1 MIWLHV
7 AALWAIAVA
16 QPLFEL
22 LGDNPEFFV
31 AHRAGAADVV
41 LLALTL
47 AVLLP
52 SVLALAI
59 WLIGRAGDAAH
70 TTALGLVV
78 GGLTSLVAMQLAVRA
93 GVSAWLVAIPI
104 ALAAGAALAV
114 AHHRWAPVR
123 AFLTVLSI
131 AAIVTPGLFLL
142 KPGIRRLITPRA
154 SSAVQ
159 QGPSVVPDAV
169 SIATPV
175 VLVVFDELPLLSL
188 LDADR
193 KIDPR
198 LYPNFAALARDGV
211 WYQNATAVSDF
222 TRWALP
228 PIVSGT
234 YPSLAALPSASDY
247 RHTLFTLLGRTHRLV
262 VSEPVTELCPTALCP
277 RVTDSAILGRLAAI
291 ARDLRVIY
299 LHLVLTEDLTAG
311 LPDTLA
317 TWAGFGD
324 RADSPADQAAWPRD
338 NPQAVERQWQRRMD
352 APRVAPV
359 HEFIARIEGEGPRPT
374 CYFLHG
380 LVSHY
385 PHQILPSGQRNGTLA
400 TLPARYGG
408 YWPVDQP
415 SAVAQQ
421 YQRHLLQVGFVDR
434 LLGEL
439 VARLK
444 QNSLYDQALIV
455 ITADHGMSFTAGL
468 PQRNISRENTAEI
481 MRVPLVIKYPDRLS
495 VAPHVSDANAEAI
508 DILPTIAH
516 VLSLGLTWPVDGSSL
531 LDPARPGRSSKAM
544 LPTTTGRRRNVDA
557 SSLDLEPALQRKLA
571 LFGDGAGNAHRAP
584 RVPALDDLIGRPVST
599 LRVRDG
605 GGSVEILRAWDYDD
619 VDPTAPAVVFD
630 VAGRFA
636 SPRPETVVAV
646 AVNGRI
652 EAVTRTW
659 ESNARGWL
667 ATPRLDAWRR
677 GPNALDVF
685 VVDRDTDGPLLRRTS
700 VGQVRPAD
708 LNLILD
714 AAASD
719 WGVRQWG
726 FYPVERTAGGGQ
738 FRWTRQRAELSN
750 VFTHSP
756 PRAVEIGAIRVPGGR
771 PKALKIEANDCLL
784 FEGTVRQ
791 GWSSTLSLERCDPSG
806 EGLTLRFITD
816 APRGTTDRRKLGVA
830 LSRVA
835 LTF

>member
-1 MIWLHV
+1 MWLHV

-47 AVLLP
+47 AILLP
-52 SVLALAI
+52 FVLALAV
-59 WLIGRAGDAAH
+59 WLIGRAGQAAH

-78 GGLTSLVAMQLAVRA
+78 GGLTSLLAMQLTVRA
-93 GVSAWLVAIPI
+93 GVAAWFVAIPI
-104 ALAAGAALAV
+104 SLAAGAAVAL

-123 AFLTVLSI
+123 AFLTILSI
-131 AAIVTPGLFLL
+131 AALVTPGLFLS
-142 KPGIRRLITPRA
+142 KPGISRLITPRA

-193 KIDPR
+193 TIDPR

-211 WYQNATAVSDF
+211 WYRNATAVSDF

-228 PIVSGT
+228 PIVSGK
-234 YPSLAALPSASDY
+234 YPSRAALPSAADY
-247 RHTLFTLLGRTHRLV
+247 PDTLFTVLGRTHRLV
-262 VSEPVTELCPTALCP
+262 VSEPVTDLCPTSLCP
-277 RVTDSAILGRLAAI
+277 RDSDTAILGRLAAI
-291 ARDLRVIY
+291 ARDLRVVY
-299 LHLVLTEDLTAG
+299 LHVILTEDLTAG
-311 LPDTLA
+311 LPDPRT
-317 TWAGFGD
+317 TWAGFSA
-324 RADSPADQAAWPRD
+324 RADTPVDQAAWPAD

-359 HEFIARIEGEGPRPT
+359 HALIARIEGEGPRPT

-385 PHQILPSGQRNGTLA
+385 PHLMLPSGQRNGTLA

-421 YQRHLLQVGFVDR
+421 YQRHLLQVAFVDR

-444 QNSLYDQALIV
+444 QNSLYDRALIV

-468 PQRNISRENTAEI
+468 PQRNISSENAAEI

-495 VAPHVSDANAEAI
+495 VPPHVSDVNAEAI
-508 DILPTIAH
+508 DILPTVAH
-516 VLSLGLTWPVDGSSL
+516 VLGLGLTWPIDGASL
-531 LDPARPGRSSKAM
+531 LDPARPGRSSKVVLATA
-544 LPTTTGRRRNVDA
+544 PGRRRDVDA
-557 SSLDLEPALQRKLA
+557 QSLDLEPALQRKLA
-571 LFGDGAGNAHRAP
+571 LFGDGADNVHRAP
-584 RVPALDDLIGRPVST
+584 RLPALNDLIGRPVST
-599 LRVRDG
+599 LRVSDG

-659 ESNARGWL
+659 ERNARGWL

-677 GPNALDVF
+677 GRNALDVF

-726 FYPVERTAGGGQ
+726 FYPVERPAGGAQ
-738 FRWTRQRAELSN
+738 FRWTRQLAELSN
-750 VFTHSP
+750 VITHSP

-771 PKALKIEANDCLL
+771 PKALKIEANDCVL

-791 GWSSTLSLERCDPSG
+791 GWSSTLSLERCGRSG
-806 EGLTLRFITD
+806 EGLTLRFTTD
-816 APRGTTDRRKLGVA
+816 APRGEKDRRRLGIA
-830 LSRVA
+830 LTRVA
-835 LTF
+835 LQF

>member
-1 MIWLHV
+1 M
-7 AALWAIAVA
+7 
-16 QPLFEL
+16 
-22 LGDNPEFFV
+22 
-31 AHRAGAADVV
+31 
-41 LLALTL
+41 
-47 AVLLP
+47 
-52 SVLALAI
+52 
-59 WLIGRAGDAAH
+59 
-70 TTALGLVV
+70 
-78 GGLTSLVAMQLAVRA
+78 
-93 GVSAWLVAIPI
+93 
-104 ALAAGAALAV
+104 
-114 AHHRWAPVR
+114 
-123 AFLTVLSI
+123 
-131 AAIVTPGLFLL
+131 
-142 KPGIRRLITPRA
+142 
-154 SSAVQ
+154 
-159 QGPSVVPDAV
+159 
-169 SIATPV
+169 
-175 VLVVFDELPLLSL
+175 
-188 LDADR
+188 
-193 KIDPR
+193 
-198 LYPNFAALARDGV
+198 
-211 WYQNATAVSDF
+211 SDF
-222 TRWALP
+222 TRWAVP
-228 PIVSGT
+228 SIVSGK
-234 YPSLAALPSASDY
+234 YPLRAALPSAADY
-247 RHTLFTLLGRTHRLV
+247 PDTLFTLLGRTHRLV
-262 VSEPVTELCPTALCP
+262 VSEPVTDLCPTSLCP
-277 RVTDSAILGRLAAI
+277 RDSDAAILGRLAAI
-291 ARDLRVIY
+291 ARDLRVVY
-299 LHLVLTEDLTAG
+299 LHVILTEDLTAG
-311 LPDTLA
+311 LPDPRT
-317 TWAGFGD
+317 TWAGFSA
-324 RADSPADQAAWPRD
+324 RADGPVDQAAWPAD

-359 HEFIARIEGEGPRPT
+359 HALIARIEGEGPRPT

-385 PHQILPSGQRNGTLA
+385 PHQMLPSGQRNGTLA

-444 QNSLYDQALIV
+444 QNSLYDKALIV

-468 PQRNISRENTAEI
+468 PQRNISSENAAEI

-495 VAPHVSDANAEAI
+495 VPPQVSDVNAEAI
-508 DILPTIAH
+508 DILPTVAQ
-516 VLSLGLTWPVDGSSL
+516 VLGLGLTWPIDGASL
-531 LDPARPGRSSKAM
+531 LDPARPDRSSKVVLATA
-544 LPTTTGRRRNVDA
+544 PGRSRNVDA
-557 SSLDLEPALQRKLA
+557 KGLDLEPALQRKVA

-584 RVPALDDLIGRPVST
+584 RLPALNDLIGRPVST
-599 LRVRDG
+599 LRVSDG

-646 AVNGRI
+646 AVNGQI

-659 ESNARGWL
+659 ERNARGWL

-677 GPNALDVF
+677 GRNALDVF

-726 FYPVERTAGGGQ
+726 FYPVEGPAGGAQ

-771 PKALKIEANDCLL
+771 PKALKIEANDCVLY
-784 FEGTVRQ
+784 EGTVHR
-791 GWSSTLSLERCDPSG
+791 GWSSTLSLERCDPPG

-816 APRGTTDRRKLGVA
+816 APRGEKDRRRLGIA
-830 LSRVA
+830 LTRVA
-835 LTF
+835 LQF